1 MSVGDAAE
9 PAATPGTEI
18 GDYRV
23 VGVIGRGGMGLVLE
37 ARHTRVGQRAALKVL
52 TSGRRGVGDSAV
64 RRFLAEIDVLT
75 RLDHP
80 GLVRVLDAG
89 DSPAHGPWVAMEYVA
104 GDVLR
109 AHLTKADGASL
120 PLAFALRIGRRV
132 ASAMAAIHRAGIVH
146 RDLKPE
152 NIMVVPDD
160 EVPGGQ
166 RVKLLDFGIAKL
178 TSDDA
183 GHTTEGTVLGT
194 AGYMAPEQC
203 TGLGDVDER
212 ADVYA
217 LGVILFEMLTGAR
230 PFAGA
235 SSEVMRQHLF
245 VEPPVERLPAALPE
259 PLRAL
264 VTAMLAKEPTRRP
277 ATVEVVARLRAL
289 EAEHAGV
296 LEDEPAL
303 PHADTLPA
311 RVAPAETVAGHRLRV
326 VQASQP
332 STASLAA
339 VSRETPAASVAKRRW
354 PWVAGAAAI
363 AAGVVAT
370 AVLTMRPGA
379 RGSKPPLRA
388 LPGMVIVEGA
398 RFGMGS
404 TPEEVAAACAE
415 LGGCDEAVKPQLARE
430 SPVRQVT
437 VSTFQIDI
445 HEVTNREFSAFLNA
459 NSSVI
464 GLREDSDEH
473 YPRFVVDEVT
483 RQTLFDLYVDGG
495 IERRADG
502 TFAAK
507 PGKDDLPVI
516 QVTWDGASR
525 YCRHVGKRLPTE
537 AEWELAARG
546 VSRRRFPWGDAAPR
560 CDGVRFGRGKGGGCA
575 DPPATLAPV
584 GTSPQDVTPS
594 GIHDLGGNASEWVQ
608 DPFVSPTYTDCGS
621 CRDPIAVATTADGD
635 DMRLFRGGNFKTPT
649 YVVRATTRSRWKRDA
664 VGDGLGFRCVAR

>member
-52 TSGRRGVGDSAV
+52 TAGRRDVGDSAV

-89 DSPAHGPWVAMEYVA
+89 DSPVHGPWVAMEYVA
-104 GDVLR
+104 GDALR
-109 AHLTKADGASL
+109 AHLVKADGAPL

-132 ASAMAAIHRAGIVH
+132 ASAMSAIHRAGIIH

-152 NIMVVPDD
+152 NIMVVPDE

-183 GHTTEGTVLGT
+183 GQTTEGTVLGT

-203 TGLGDVDER
+203 TGLGDVDAQ

-235 SSEVMRQHLF
+235 ASEVMRQHLF
-245 VEPPVERLPAALPE
+245 VEPPLERLPTALPE

-264 VTAMLAKEPTRRP
+264 VTATLAKEPTRRP
-277 ATVEVVARLRAL
+277 TTSEVVARQRAL
-289 EAEHAGV
+289 EAEHAGA

-311 RVAPAETVAGHRLRV
+311 RAPSAETVAGHRMRV

-339 VSRETPAASVAKRRW
+339 MSRETPAAPPPKRRW
-354 PWVAGAAAI
+354 PWMAGAAAIVAGAAA
-363 AAGVVAT
+363 T
-370 AVLTMRPGA
+370 AVVMSRPGA
-379 RGSKPPLRA
+379 RGAKPTLQP
-388 LPGMVIVEGA
+388 LPGMAIVEGA

-404 TPEEVAAACAE
+404 TPDEVAAACAD
-415 LGGCDEAVKPQLARE
+415 LGGCDDAVKPQLARE

-437 VSTFQIDI
+437 VSTFQIDT

-464 GLREDSDEH
+464 GLRDDSDEH
-473 YPRFVVDEVT
+473 YPRFVLDEPT
-483 RQTLFDLYVDGG
+483 GLTLYDLYVDGG
-495 IERRADG
+495 IERRTDG

-507 PGKDDLPVI
+507 AGKENLPVI

-525 YCRHVGKRLPTE
+525 YCRHAGKRLPTE

-546 VSRRRFPWGDAAPR
+546 VERRRFPWGSEAPR
-560 CDGVRFGRGKGGGCA
+560 CDQVQFGRGSRPVCPGQ
-575 DPPATLAPV
+575 PAALVDV
-584 GTSPQDVTPS
+584 GTSPQDVTPN
-594 GIHDLGGNASEWVQ
+594 GIRDLAGNAAEWVQ
-608 DPFVSPTYTDCGS
+608 DAFDRPAYGDCGD
-621 CRDPIAVATTADGD
+621 CRDPVQDLAPGAADD
-635 DMRLFRGGNFKTPT
+635 FRLFRGGSFRGPAWMART
-649 YVVRATTRSRWKRDA
+649 TTRNRMKRDA
-664 VGDGLGFRCVAR
+664 VGDGIGFRCVFR